1 MFYSART
8 GGFYDRT
15 IHGASIPADAVQ
27 ITDAEHQALLN
38 GQSAGKRIV
47 ADNNGYPMLADPPPP
62 TAEQL
67 RATAVADIEQRRD
80 DALRAGVV
88 LDGTRYH
95 SDDRFLTE
103 LLGMVMGYQA
113 GVYAPTDLQGIRTM
127 DNTVVQLGAQ
137 QITALASAVGAHR
150 RAVYA
155 QSWAEKDAL

>member
-1 MFYSART
+1 MFYSAQHA
-8 GGFYDRT
+8 GFYIRE
-15 IHGASIPADAVQ
+15 IHGKIPADAVE
-27 ITDAEHQALLN
+27 ITDTEHQTLLA

-47 ADNNGYPMLADPPPP
+47 ADANGYPVLADPPPP
-62 TAEQL
+62 TPEQV
-67 RATAVADIEQRRD
+67 RATVVADIEQRRD

-113 GVYAPTDLQGIRTM
+113 GVYAPTDTQGIRTM

-137 QITALASAVGAHR
+137 QITALASAVGTHR

>member
-1 MFYSART
+1 MFYSSSIN
-8 GGFYDRT
+8 GFYDRT
-15 IHGASIPADAVQ
+15 IHGDAIPTDAVE
-27 ITDAEHQALLN
+27 ITTAEHAALIN
-38 GQSAGKRIV
+38 GQSTGKRIV
-47 ADNNGYPMLADPPPP
+47 ADSNGYPMLADPPPP
-62 TAEQL
+62 TPEQV

-103 LLGMVMGYQA
+103 LLGMLMGYQA

-127 DNTVVQLGAQ
+127 DNTVVQLYVQ

-150 RAVYA
+150 RTVYA